1 MADPAPERSE
11 HTSSAALEAQ
21 TSAASRAG
29 SAPPGSRAVIEP
41 LSAQRYRIQFTADA
55 ALKQQL
61 ELARNLLR
69 HAHPSGDLGPIVAR
83 ALTLLIDDLMRRR
96 FGAGGRRKR
105 PSSALA
111 RPAHTPPPAP
121 APEPSCDPSAQ
132 EQAANAPG
140 SADPARRSTTPT
152 SPPPNARSSPIPR
165 AARRAVLERDGLGC
179 SWVDAHGMRCGSQ
192 AWLEIDHR
200 RPRGKDGSSEP
211 ENLRLLCSLCRARHN
226 AERTINSPP
235 STPTAATTWSDP
247 GSGARRTA
255 HFAHPR
261 EQPCLDVFRYAPS
274 GGFAPGYERSPIA
287 ARSEG
292 LRPDGAPCPR
302 HRLRT

>member
-1 MADPAPERSE
+1 MLNPRCAHRATGGCNALVVADPAPERFE

-29 SAPPGSRAVIEP
+29 SAPPGSRSVIEP

-96 FGAGGRRKR
+96 FGAGARRRR
-105 PSSALA
+105 PSSAVA
-111 RPAHTPPPAP
+111 SPAHTPPP

-132 EQAANAPG
+132 ENAASAPA
-140 SADPARRSTTPT
+140 SASPARPPATPPAT
-152 SPPPNARSSPIPR
+152 PPSPRSSHIPR
-165 AARRAVLERDGLGC
+165 AARRAVFEREGLGC
-179 SWVDAHGMRCGSQ
+179 SWVDANGMRCGSQ

-200 RPRGKDGSSEP
+200 HPRGKDGSSEP
-211 ENLRLLCSLCRARHN
+211 ENLRLLCRAHN
-226 AERTINSPP
+226 QFAAERAYGRDHI
-235 STPTAATTWSDP
+235 
-247 GSGARRTA
+247 
-255 HFAHPR
+255 
-261 EQPCLDVFRYAPS
+261 
-274 GGFAPGYERSPIA
+274 ERSRWRKETQRSLRPRAGEQLDA
-287 ARSEG
+287 ART
-292 LRPDGAPCPR
+292 DGAP
-302 HRLRT
+302 